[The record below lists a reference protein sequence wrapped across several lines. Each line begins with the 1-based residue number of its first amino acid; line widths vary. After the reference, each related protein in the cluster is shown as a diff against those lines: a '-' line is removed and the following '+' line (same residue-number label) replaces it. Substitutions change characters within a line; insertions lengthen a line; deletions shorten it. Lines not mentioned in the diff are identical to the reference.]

1 VDVAGRP
8 VIDVRGIVEKIWDS
22 LDLDTSTILTP
33 EEFEEIIVS
42 GESFK
47 AILQQKVQEAM
58 QEQAGGAAPAS
69 GSIVPK
75 KPVGKPEQKSM
86 EQKTLE

>member
-1 VDVAGRP
+1 MVDVAGRP

-22 LDLDTSTILTP
+22 LDLDTTTILTP

-47 AILQQKVQEAM
+47 AILQQKVQQAM
-58 QEQAGGAAPAS
+58 QEQ
-69 GSIVPK
+69 
-75 KPVGKPEQKSM
+75 
-86 EQKTLE
+86 

>member
-58 QEQAGGAAPAS
+58 QAQAGAAAPAN
-69 GSIVPK
+69 GLPAPT
-75 KPVGKPEQKSM
+75 KPVGKPETKSM